1 MLIQPCKREMITD
14 VKDNHAYQPGN
25 VSPLKIIVNTKL
37 ACDTIILG
45 RRSMLKITNLL
56 DI

>member
-25 VSPLKIIVNTKL
+25 VISLKIIAKGNRKYNV
-37 ACDTIILG
+37 I
-45 RRSMLKITNLL
+45 NLRGFSYFWMSL
-56 DI
+56 